1 MKKVL
6 TLIAAIAVSLLTFT
20 LMSDDSDNSNYPRI
34 IKVLRK
40 GSNRPKAPSKQEP
53 QEITCLYVNTG
64 ELHITFREPE
74 GECILNVFNY
84 ENNEE
89 KSYVFDSN
97 NTAIIFV
104 GELSNAQFEII
115 TEAGY
120 TYVGTL
126 TIN

>member
-1 MKKVL
+1 MKKL
-6 TLIAAIAVSLLTFT
+6 ATLLISAIVSLLSLTSIADIT
-20 LMSDDSDNSNYPRI
+20 NPSERQKIVIN
-34 IKVLRK
+34 RK
-40 GSNRPKAPSKQEP
+40 TSNRPKAPSKQEP
-53 QEITCLYVNTG
+53 QEITCLYANTG
-64 ELHITFREPE
+64 EIDITFRYSE